1 MKNTLNKYGLAIT
14 KTEELKEFFCKVEDN
29 QESEGFFHWD
39 KKVYVNVKDNEI
51 GECETSWDLS
61 EFPEEVKILRNIH
74 KTHKIL
80 TIMIDS
86 EEWIIFFK
94 NDIFESS
101 KELIK
106 SELKKYTI
114 KLNTMESKYE

>member
-14 KTEELKEFFCKVEDN
+14 NTEELTSFFWKVGDH

-51 GECETSWDLS
+51 GECESNWDLS

-80 TIMIDS
+80 TILIDS

>member
-1 MKNTLNKYGLAIT
+1 MKNTLNKYGFAIT
-14 KTEELKEFFCKVEDN
+14 SPEELKEFFGRLEDN

-39 KKVYVNVKDNEI
+39 KKVYINVKDNEI
-51 GECETSWDLS
+51 GECESNWDLS
-61 EFPEEVKILRNIH
+61 EFPEEIKILRNIH

-80 TIMIDS
+80 TILIDS

>member
-14 KTEELKEFFCKVEDN
+14 STEELKEFFGRLEDN
-29 QESEGFFHWD
+29 QEDDGFFHWD
-39 KKVYVNVKDNEI
+39 KKVYINVKDNEI
-51 GECETSWDLS
+51 GECESNWDLS

-94 NDIFESS
+94 NDIFESN
-101 KELIK
+101 KEDILTEINNYL
-106 SELKKYTI
+106 LKLKERY
-114 KLNTMESKYE
+114 

>member
-1 MKNTLNKYGLAIT
+1 M
-14 KTEELKEFFCKVEDN
+14 
-29 QESEGFFHWD
+29 
-39 KKVYVNVKDNEI
+39 KDNEI
-51 GECETSWDLS
+51 GECESNWDLS

-94 NDIFESS
+94 NDIFESN
-101 KELIK
+101 KEDILTEINNYL
-106 SELKKYTI
+106 LKLKERY
-114 KLNTMESKYE
+114 